1 MRGRRID
8 NRPALVRKRTPPAD
22 DWGYFVCFHDIVGA
36 GVCEVTDFFEPA
48 GRGVQHASLRAANR
62 RAVLSTI
69 AFNPG
74 ISNADVS
81 RRTGLAP
88 QTASAI
94 VAELD
99 DDGLISRGDVL
110 RGRRGQPATP
120 LFLKLD
126 AAYSIGVDV
135 GFRHIDIVLV
145 DLSAQPLGR
154 YRRDFDFLDA
164 RTILPEVIEALHG
177 LIGRLTERQRERL
190 IGIGVA
196 TPTNIARTIGLVDA
210 PAEQAELWKALD
222 LAAELQQA
230 MGIPALWFNNG
241 NAGCWAELVMH
252 PAPRPGNFIYLYVD
266 TFLGAGLIA
275 EHNLWEGPTGNS
287 ASLGSMLVCRPDGS
301 GREFGHVLASTMAL
315 DRRLAAAGIARA
327 SANPA
332 DWPWDEW
339 EPQVAPWLA
348 ECGDALA
355 QIIMNSAAV
364 IECDLVVVDGALP
377 RPVLERLLSETRR
390 ALTELPVLTFER
402 PHVEGGRLGQDAMPL
417 GAAFMPIFRKYFS
430 RDLRDMASWELAP
443 AG

>member
-1 MRGRRID
+1 M
-8 NRPALVRKRTPPAD
+8 
-22 DWGYFVCFHDIVGA
+22 
-36 GVCEVTDFFEPA
+36 TDFFEPA

-94 VAELD
+94 VSELD
-99 DDGLISRGDVL
+99 DEGLINRGDVL

-126 AAYSIGVDV
+126 AVYSIGVDV
-135 GFRHIDIVLV
+135 GWQHLDIVLV
-145 DLSAQPLGR
+145 DLSAQPIAR
-154 YRRDFDFLDA
+154 YRRDFDYLDA
-164 RTILPEVIEALHG
+164 RTIMAEIVDASNG
-177 LIGRLTERQRERL
+177 LLGKLTDAQRKRL

-196 TPTNIARTIGLVDA
+196 TPTNIARKITLLDA
-210 PAEQAELWKALD
+210 PAEQAELWKTLDIAVELERAL
-222 LAAELQQA
+222 
-230 MGIPALWFNNG
+230 GIPTLWFNNG
-241 NAGCWAELVMH
+241 NAGCWAELVMR
-252 PAPRPGNFIYLYVD
+252 PAPRPENFIYLFID
-266 TFLGAGLIA
+266 TLLGAGLIA

-287 ASLGSMLVCRPDGS
+287 ANLGSMLVCRTDGT
-301 GREFGHVLASTMAL
+301 GREFGHVLASTVAL
-315 DRRLAAAGIARA
+315 DRRLAAAGIQHGSTA
-327 SANPA
+327 PA

-339 EPQVAPWLA
+339 EPYVAPWLT

-355 QIIMNSAAV
+355 QMIMNSAAV
-364 IECDLVVVDGALP
+364 IECNLVVLDGAVP
-377 RPVLERLLSETRR
+377 RPVLERLLAETRH
-390 ALTELPVLTFER
+390 ALAALPTLTFETPR
-402 PHVEGGRLGQDAMPL
+402 IELGRLGSDSMPL

-443 AG
+443 TA

>member
-1 MRGRRID
+1 M
-8 NRPALVRKRTPPAD
+8 
-22 DWGYFVCFHDIVGA
+22 
-36 GVCEVTDFFEPA
+36 TDFFEPA

-62 RAVLSTI
+62 RAVLTTI

-94 VAELD
+94 VAELE
-99 DDGLISRGDVL
+99 DDGLINRGDVL

-135 GFRHIDIVLV
+135 GWQHLDIVLV
-145 DLSAQPLGR
+145 DLSARPIAR
-154 YRRDFDFLDA
+154 YRRDFALLDA
-164 RTILPEVIEALHG
+164 ATITAELLGALDD
-177 LIGRLTERQRERL
+177 LLGRLDAAQRQRL

-196 TPTNIARTIGLVDA
+196 SPTNIARHIGLLGA
-210 PAEQAELWKALD
+210 PPESVEPWQAIDLTAEVEKAT
-222 LAAELQQA
+222 
-230 MGIPALWFNNG
+230 GVPALWFNNG
-241 NAGCWAELVMH
+241 NAACWAELVMR
-252 PAPRPGNFIYLYVD
+252 PSPRPENFLYLFVD
-266 TFLGAGLIA
+266 TLLGAGLIA

-287 ASLGSMLVCRPDGS
+287 ASLGSMLVCSPRG

-315 DRRLAAAGIARA
+315 DRRLAAAGIARPA
-327 SANPA
+327 TNPS

-339 EPQVAPWLA
+339 EPHVAPWLV

-364 IECDLVVVDGALP
+364 IECDLAILDGAMP
-377 RPVLERLLSETRR
+377 RPIIERLLLATRQS
-390 ALTELPVLTFER
+390 LEELPVLTFDR
-402 PHVEGGRLGQDAMPL
+402 PRLMTGRLGQDAVPL
-417 GAAFMPIFRKYFS
+417 GAAFMPVFRKYFS
-430 RDLRDMASWELAP
+430 RDLRDMASWETAP
-443 AG
+443 IAGSGPT

>member
-1 MRGRRID
+1 
-8 NRPALVRKRTPPAD
+8 
-22 DWGYFVCFHDIVGA
+22 
-36 GVCEVTDFFEPA
+36 
-48 GRGVQHASLRAANR
+48 
-62 RAVLSTI
+62 VLSTI

-135 GFRHIDIVLV
+135 GFQHIDIVLV
-145 DLSAQPLGR
+145 DLSAQPLAR
-154 YRRDFDFLDA
+154 YRRDFEFLDA
-164 RTILPEVIEALHG
+164 ATIVAE
-177 LIGRLTERQRERL
+177 LTEAVRGLLGKLTAAQRLRL

-196 TPTNIARTIGLVDA
+196 TPTNIARKIGLLDI
-210 PAEQAELWKALD
+210 PAEQAKAWLSLD
-222 LAAELQQA
+222 LAAELERSI
-230 MGIPALWFNNG
+230 GIPTLWFNNG

-252 PAPRPGNFIYLYVD
+252 PAPRPGNFIYLFVD

-287 ASLGSMLVCRPDGS
+287 ANLGSMLVCRSDGS

-315 DRRLAAAGIARA
+315 DRRLANAGIEHAA
-327 SANPA
+327 TNPA
-332 DWPWDEW
+332 DWPWAEW
-339 EPQVAPWLA
+339 EEQVAPWLA
-348 ECGDALA
+348 QCGDALA
-355 QIIMNSAAV
+355 QIILNSAAV
-364 IECDLVVVDGALP
+364 IECDLVIVDGAIP
-377 RPVLERLLSETRR
+377 PPVLDRLLAETRR
-390 ALTELPVLTFER
+390 ALAELPVLTYER
-402 PHVEGGRLGQDAMPL
+402 PRVEGGRLGQDAMPL
-417 GAAFMPIFRKYFS
+417 GAAFLPIFRKYFS

-443 AG
+443 TG